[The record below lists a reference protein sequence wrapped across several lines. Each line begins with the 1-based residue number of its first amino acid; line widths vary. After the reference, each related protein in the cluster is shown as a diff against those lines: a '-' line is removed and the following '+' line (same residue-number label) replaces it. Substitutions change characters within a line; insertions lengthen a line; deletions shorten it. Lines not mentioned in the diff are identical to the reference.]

1 MAVANDAIDTGL
13 DVELSVSDF
22 VGLLNQTLDYA
33 YNGIVIVGE
42 LANLRVSKNR
52 WVYFDLKDEQSTV
65 KFFGA
70 VYQLPGPLE
79 DGMILKVRGQPKLH
93 NLYGFS
99 VNVQSMRPAGEG
111 TIKRAAELL
120 QAKLTAEGL
129 FDDSRK
135 RSLPYPPSLIGLI
148 ASKQSA
154 AYTDFIKILNARWG
168 GLTIEHID
176 VQVQGEPAIAQIVA
190 AFDQFN
196 AQAEPPEVLVLIRG
210 GGSAE
215 DLAAF
220 SAEQVTRAVAGSRVP
235 TLVAIGHE
243 IDLSLAE
250 LAADRRASTPSNAAE
265 FLVPDRIQALLSLGE
280 RLDRLSQISKQGFE
294 TVRKTLNDQAATLN
308 YQLMIKLQNQQ
319 QALASHS
326 RLLRALSPEATLRRG
341 YAIVRQ
347 GGKSLRGAASLTVSD
362 IVEVQLSKGKF
373 KASVTEVKAGK

>member
-1 MAVANDAIDTGL
+1 MSDISDL
-13 DVELSVSDF
+13 SPEVELSVSDF
-22 VGLLNQTLDYA
+22 VELLNQTLDYA
-33 YNGIVIVGE
+33 YNGVVIVGE

-52 WVYFDLKDEQSTV
+52 WVYFDLKDAESTV
-65 KFFGA
+65 KFFGT

-79 DGMILKVRGQPKLH
+79 DGMILKVRGQPRLH

-120 QAKLTAEGL
+120 QAKLTTEGL
-129 FDDSRK
+129 FDGSRK
-135 RSLPYPPSLIGLI
+135 RPLPYPPVRIGLI

-154 AYTDFIKILNARWG
+154 AYADFIKILNARWG
-168 GLTIEHID
+168 GITIEHID
-176 VQVQGEPAIAQIVA
+176 VQVQGEPAVAQIVA

-196 AQAEPPEVLVLIRG
+196 AQAEPPEALVLIRG

-220 SAEQVTRAVAGSRVP
+220 STEQVTRAVAGSRVP

-265 FLVPDRIQALLSLGE
+265 FLAPDRTHALLSLK
-280 RLDRLSQISKQGFE
+280 DRLLQLQQNSRQRLEAARRLLQDQSIVLEQQIIFKLQRE
-294 TVRKTLNDQAATLN
+294 QQAAISRS
-308 YQLMIKLQNQQ
+308 QLLM
-319 QALASHS
+319 
-326 RLLRALSPEATLRRG
+326 ALSPEATLRRG

-347 GGKSLRGAASLTVSD
+347 EGKSLRSTNSLKGND
-362 IVEVQLSKGKF
+362 IVDIQLSRGKF
-373 KASVTEVKAGK
+373 KASVTKIEGEN